1 MFTSSA
7 GHPENMIGFPGGYS
21 RVEQP
26 MPLLLP
32 GCKRNTDDIFDIELS
47 ATAKQQNLKN
57 EWSKNLCL
65 PLDSDIYIHKHISYM
80 RPDLGPGPC
89 TKCPVVCIS

>member
-7 GHPENMIGFPGGYS
+7 GHLENMIGFPGEYS

-32 GCKRNTDDIFDIELS
+32 GCKRNTDDIFDIEPS
-47 ATAKQQNLKN
+47 ATAKQKHLKN
-57 EWSKNLCL
+57 
-65 PLDSDIYIHKHISYM
+65 
-80 RPDLGPGPC
+80 
-89 TKCPVVCIS
+89 